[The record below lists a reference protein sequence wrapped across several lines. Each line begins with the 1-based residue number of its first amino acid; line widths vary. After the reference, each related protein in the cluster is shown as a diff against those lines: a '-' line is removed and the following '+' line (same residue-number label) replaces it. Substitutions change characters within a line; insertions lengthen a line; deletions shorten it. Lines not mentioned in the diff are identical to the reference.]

1 MEANVTRMPKWNQD
15 IINGKPAVEFSG
27 ILGHSLSLQINI
39 SDPTYIFM
47 VAKQKPTGESQIFGG
62 DLFTTNEYG
71 FFTLNYNSQNPFISL
86 LDSFI
91 LLVRFVYLELNPVLK
106 TCGST
111 ENLWDLQRA
120 QLT

>member
-39 SDPTYIFM
+39 DDPTYIFI
-47 VAKQKPTGESQIFGG
+47 ATKQNQSGESQIVGG

-71 FFTLNYNSQNPFISL
+71 FFTLNYNSQNPFISSS
-86 LDSFI
+86 DSFI
-91 LLVRFVYLELNPVLK
+91 LLVHLRFGTQPVLK

-111 ENLWDLQRA
+111 ENLWVLQRA